1 MSGLGSIRCQGM
13 EFRWGERTYI
23 MGVINATP
31 DSFSGDGI
39 GDNVDMALALAQR
52 FVADGADV
60 IDVGAEST
68 RPRAGPIS
76 AAEELRRVLPVV
88 ERLAAELPVPIS
100 IDTYK
105 AEIARRAIA
114 AGAGMVNDVWG
125 LKKDPEIARVAAE
138 AGVPLIIVQNQRDAP
153 YQNLFPDLIASLER
167 SIRLAVELGVD
178 WNDIVID
185 PGIGFGKT
193 SKQNSEII
201 YRLRELKPLGRP
213 ILIGPS
219 RKLTHRL
226 ARELPFHQRLEETAA
241 AVAIAIANGADMVRV
256 HDVAAMVRVCRMS
269 DAIVRGRP
277 SQARG

>member
-1 MSGLGSIRCQGM
+1 
-13 EFRWGERTYI
+13 
-23 MGVINATP
+23 MGIINATP
-31 DSFSGDGI
+31 DSFSGDGVAC
-39 GDNVDMALALAQR
+39 DVDMALAWAQR
-52 FVADGADV
+52 LVAEGADV

-68 RPRAGPIS
+68 RPQAVPIS

-105 AEIARRAIA
+105 AEVARRAIA
-114 AGAGMVNDVWG
+114 AGAQMINDVWG

-138 AGVPLIIVQNQRDAP
+138 EGVPLIIVQNQRDAP
-153 YQNLFPDLIASLER
+153 YQNFFPDLIASLKW
-167 SIRLAVELGVD
+167 SIRLALELGVD
-178 WNDIVID
+178 WNNVVID

-201 YRLRELKPLGRP
+201 YRLNELKPLGRP
-213 ILIGPS
+213 ILISPS

-241 AVAIAIANGADMVRV
+241 AVAIGIANGADMVRA

-277 SQARG
+277 SQAKG